1 MEDENRSSPA
11 MGTLSPYFK
20 TQRLPDRPSNVQH
33 DSMAPTLMQRQKSSA
48 IDVTAFSFAK
58 PAARQG
64 GFSLR
69 ALPKQS
75 LITSGLNHTPVMSE
89 PQEKLREETG
99 FAEVS
104 TVVNDR

>member
-1 MEDENRSSPA
+1 MADQNRSSPA

-20 TQRLPDRPSNVQH
+20 AQKLPGRLATVH
-33 DSMAPTLMQRQKSSA
+33 DDNMAPNLMQRQKSSA

-58 PAARQG
+58 PVARQG

-75 LITSGLNHTPVMSE
+75 LINTGLSHNPKSLESQEDTGTRDMS
-89 PQEKLREETG
+89 P
-99 FAEVS
+99 
-104 TVVNDR
+104 VVNDR